1 MISELSPDDVPW
13 VPDDAEAEPEV
24 PVEQPDKQADKAII
38 AARMQVVVLF
48 FMSMFSFCLLIIVC
62 VFIDFI
68 FPISGEGLFISKI
81 SECFDN
87 LFMGQQI
94 DGYNRYG
101 EHYIAGHQDV
111 IVNAAL
117 YVAQEATPTG
127 SVLTVSL
134 VVMTSG
140 QK

>member
-62 VFIDFI
+62 VFIDFTY
-68 FPISGEGLFISKI
+68 PEKDYLSP
-81 SECFDN
+81 
-87 LFMGQQI
+87 
-94 DGYNRYG
+94 R
-101 EHYIAGHQDV
+101 
-111 IVNAAL
+111 
-117 YVAQEATPTG
+117 
-127 SVLTVSL
+127 
-134 VVMTSG
+134 
-140 QK
+140 

>member
-94 DGYNRYG
+94 DGHNRYG

-117 YVAQEATPTG
+117 YVAQG
-127 SVLTVSL
+127 GDSHRQRSDRVIG
-134 VVMTSG
+134 MTSG